1 MNRYKERVN
10 RRLRDNPEVRRLTG
24 EELEAIHSR
33 CLQMMKEI
41 CECCRENGITAG
53 LAYGSALGAVRHQG
67 FIPWD
72 DDMDLY
78 ITRQGFEKLKKIFRD
93 RFGDRYMLH
102 APNYLSGNKARVG
115 RIEDPG
121 ARIEDYTGCV
131 HGVQIDVFVLENIP
145 DNPLLYYLHG
155 FRSLLYTAAAG
166 LVIDYEYAREDRKAH
181 GGRGR
186 KPVSAEQRLRRF
198 IGWCL
203 SFHSAEKWLNR
214 LDKVNRYASEK
225 TRRVGIPTGRD
236 HYFGEI
242 WQREDMTRTEP
253 MLFEGHEFPVPAG
266 YDRYLRG
273 LYGDYT
279 VIPPEEEREY
289 HYIRS
294 INFEERQP

>member
-1 MNRYKERVN
+1 M
-10 RRLRDNPEVRRLTG
+10 
-24 EELEAIHSR
+24 
-33 CLQMMKEI
+33 
-41 CECCRENGITAG
+41 
-53 LAYGSALGAVRHQG
+53 
-67 FIPWD
+67 
-72 DDMDLY
+72 
-78 ITRQGFEKLKKIFRD
+78 
-93 RFGDRYMLH
+93 
-102 APNYLSGNKARVG
+102 
-115 RIEDPG
+115 
-121 ARIEDYTGCV
+121 
-131 HGVQIDVFVLENIP
+131 
-145 DNPLLYYLHG
+145 
-155 FRSLLYTAAAG
+155 
-166 LVIDYEYAREDRKAH
+166 VIDYEYAREDRKAH